1 MKAPET
7 SAVAV
12 VVTETGACI
21 GVVMTGGARA
31 VCGAAG
37 IVGGGS
43 CGVTI
48 CGLTICGLT
57 TFGVSVIAAGNRSS
71 NFSAGFAGC
80 SFIRGDLI
88 AWTMPRANPS
98 APAQNMTF
106 ITRGRISVGPEPG
119 GFRP

>member
-1 MKAPET
+1 M
-7 SAVAV
+7 AV

-57 TFGVSVIAAGNRSS
+57 TFGVSVIAAGNPSS
-71 NFSAGFAGC
+71 SAGFAGC
-80 SFIRGDLI
+80 SFIGGDLI
-88 AWTMPRANPS
+88 AWTMPRA
-98 APAQNMTF
+98 F